1 MIEMLETPPL
11 NSIQDLGRL
20 GWRCHGIGR
29 SGAMDRV
36 ALAAANALLGN
47 EEGAA
52 GIEFQ
57 LFPARLRFRAD
68 TVFAITGADCA
79 PRLDRHL
86 LPPWWAMVAREGQE
100 LVLSPPRRGLRSY
113 LAVAGGI
120 DVPLV
125 LDSRSTQMRDGLG
138 GLAGRALVAGDRL
151 EALPALSFTMRDRAG
166 HGALPASQALAAAAH
181 DSARAGE
188 IVLRVIGAAEYGQ
201 FDEASHDSLWN
212 TPWKVTSQSNRQGC
226 RLAGNALQRTELVEM
241 RSHGIVPGVIQ
252 VPPSGEPIIQL
263 ADGNSAGGYPKIGVV
278 IEADLWRIAQAVPGN
293 VLRFVS
299 CTLEE
304 ARAAEREIAS
314 YLTRLRR
321 LADYCRFPVS
331 EQAA

>member
-1 MIEMLETPPL
+1 
-11 NSIQDLGRL
+11 
-20 GWRCHGIGR
+20 
-29 SGAMDRV
+29 
-36 ALAAANALLGN
+36 
-47 EEGAA
+47 
-52 GIEFQ
+52 
-57 LFPARLRFRAD
+57 
-68 TVFAITGADCA
+68 
-79 PRLDRHL
+79 
-86 LPPWWAMVAREGQE
+86 
-100 LVLSPPRRGLRSY
+100 
-113 LAVAGGI
+113 
-120 DVPLV
+120 
-125 LDSRSTQMRDGLG
+125 
-138 GLAGRALVAGDRL
+138 
-151 EALPALSFTMRDRAG
+151 
-166 HGALPASQALAAAAH
+166 
-181 DSARAGE
+181 
-188 IVLRVIGAAEYGQ
+188 VIAAAEYGQ
-201 FDEASHDSLWN
+201 FDEASHDSFWN

-278 IEADLWRIAQAVPGN
+278 IEADLWRIAQAAPGN